1 MQKLNL
7 PICQFRLKEQ
17 GNKKQIFDAVR
28 KKFVALTPEEWVRQH
43 FVHFLISQ
51 QKISAGHI
59 AIELPVNVNGLSQ
72 RADIVVHNRQGRAA
86 MIIECKAPS
95 VAINKAVFDQA
106 ARYNMPLNVK
116 YVVVT
121 NGLQHYCAELTGTA
135 GQYRLLN
142 FIPGDEEINATF

>member
-72 RADIVVHNRQGRAA
+72 RADIVVHDRQGRAA

-106 ARYNMPLNVK
+106 ARYNMPLRVQ
-116 YVVVT
+116 YMLVT
-121 NGLQHYCAELTGTA
+121 NGLQHFCAELTGDK
-135 GQYRLLN
+135 GQYQLLSK
-142 FIPGDEEINATF
+142 IPDVDDINASS